1 MNEVITEK
9 TNNLE
14 MTLTEHCAGHEPIWF
29 SWMRKI
35 SIKRID
41 PEIIEVKH
49 SVAVTSAY
57 KKIGNHVV
65 LKGLNLN
72 VPENKIY
79 GLLGPSGCGK
89 TTLLNCIV
97 GRNTLDAGTIKLSF
111 RQISDIGYMPQEL
124 ALHGELSIRETF
136 RYYGYMFDMTDD
148 QIETRSK
155 EILKLLELPP
165 ANKIVGAL
173 SGGQQRRISF
183 AVSLLHNPKLL
194 ILDEPTVGLDPILS
208 QIIWDRLKE
217 MALNGKTIIITT
229 HYIEEA
235 KGAHN
240 IGLMRDGALLAEQS
254 PSSLLAAHNCQYLED
269 AFLQLCQKQESKMN
283 SQESRLE
290 EETANKLKSATK
302 THPSAPLTPQEMPID
317 VGKQFAMAR
326 FKAQLLKNLYLL
338 KRNVVF
344 TLFLVFLPVIQV
356 STFNIAC
363 GHDPKQLS
371 LAVVNRELSSGISD
385 CSPLSVHS
393 CFLDHN
399 ETQHMSCRLLDK
411 LRAKTFKI
419 VEFSDIESGKMAVSK
434 NIAWGLLYFAENY
447 TISLAERLNLGQSI
461 DDGVVESGMIDT
473 WIDKSNQYIGR
484 LVHHDIVESL
494 VEALEDALELCQL
507 NKKLANIPLKLEDAI
522 YGNNHPAFIHYA
534 APAILCLCAF
544 YLPAIYTGA
553 AILSEK
559 EGGLIERIMIS
570 GMKFIE
576 IATAH
581 LFVQFVFLGMQTI
594 MLMVVMYIIFD
605 NPYLGDTLTTFSL
618 IFLIGVDG
626 MFFGFLIALLSKSQ
640 TEAAYFGIGSNFLL
654 KFLCGIHIIL
664 RTLSLFLPLTMA
676 TEALRSLTTRGWTI
690 SHPVVFSGFASTIA
704 WIAVFCVLSFIVLRT
719 KKDLWSTK

>member
-1 MNEVITEK
+1 
-9 TNNLE
+9 
-14 MTLTEHCAGHEPIWF
+14 
-29 SWMRKI
+29 MRKI
-35 SIKRID
+35 SIKKID
-41 PEIIEVKH
+41 SESNIIKYSVEVTGAK
-49 SVAVTSAY
+49 
-57 KKIGNHVV
+57 KKIGNHEV
-65 LKGLNLN
+65 LKGLNLR
-72 VPENKIY
+72 VPEKKIY

-97 GRNTLDAGTIKLSF
+97 GRNYLEKGSIKLTYNHI
-111 RQISDIGYMPQEL
+111 REIGYMPQEL
-124 ALHGELSIRETF
+124 ALIPELSIRETF
-136 RYYGYMFDMTDD
+136 LYFGKIFSMSND
-148 QIETRSK
+148 QIERRSK
-155 EILKLLELPP
+155 EILDLLQLPRP
-165 ANKIVGAL
+165 NEIVGAL

-183 AVSLLHNPKLL
+183 AVTLLHDPKLL

-208 QIIWDRLKE
+208 QIIWERLKE
-217 MALNGKTIIITT
+217 MAFSGKTIIITT

-235 KGAHN
+235 KGAHM

-254 PSSLLAAHNCQYLED
+254 PSSLLASHNCNYLED
-269 AFLQLCQKQESKMN
+269 AFLELCIQQQNSDETRKNEEKENRRMSSIKAPPVTLLES
-283 SQESRLE
+283 Q
-290 EETANKLKSATK
+290 
-302 THPSAPLTPQEMPID
+302 QVPID
-317 VGKQFAMAR
+317 VGKLSMAR

-338 KRNVVF
+338 KRNLVF

-371 LAVVNRELSSGISD
+371 LAVVNRELLSGISS
-385 CSPLSVHS
+385 CSPDFVHS

-399 ETQHMSCRLLDK
+399 ETQYMSCRLLDK
-411 LRAKTFKI
+411 LRAKTFNI
-419 VEFSDIESGKMAVSK
+419 LEYPDMESGKLAVIK
-434 NIAWGLLYFAENY
+434 NTAWGLLYFSENY
-447 TISLAERLNLGQSI
+447 TISLAERVNQGQNVN
-461 DDGVVESGMIDT
+461 DGTVETGLIDT
-473 WIDKSNQYIGR
+473 WMDMSNQYIGR
-484 LVHHDIVESL
+484 LVQHDIVESL
-494 VEALEDALELCQL
+494 VEALEDAMELCQL
-507 NKKLANIPLKLEDAI
+507 NKKLANIPLQLEDAI

-559 EGGLIERIMIS
+559 EGGLIERIMIC

-618 IFLIGVDG
+618 IFLIGIDG

-654 KFLCGIHIIL
+654 KFLCGLLWPTEGIHIIL

-690 SHPVVFSGFASTIA
+690 THPVVFSGFASTIA
-704 WIAVFCVLSFIVLRT
+704 WIAVFCVLSFIVLKT
-719 KKDLWSTK
+719 KKDIWSTK

>member
-1 MNEVITEK
+1 MANMI
-9 TNNLE
+9 
-14 MTLTEHCAGHEPIWF
+14 
-29 SWMRKI
+29 
-35 SIKRID
+35 
-41 PEIIEVKH
+41 
-49 SVAVTSAY
+49 VTQ
-57 KKIGNHVV
+57 
-65 LKGLNLN
+65 
-72 VPENKIY
+72 
-79 GLLGPSGCGK
+79 CF
-89 TTLLNCIV
+89 
-97 GRNTLDAGTIKLSF
+97 DA
-111 RQISDIGYMPQEL
+111 
-124 ALHGELSIRETF
+124 
-136 RYYGYMFDMTDD
+136 
-148 QIETRSK
+148 
-155 EILKLLELPP
+155 
-165 ANKIVGAL
+165 
-173 SGGQQRRISF
+173 
-183 AVSLLHNPKLL
+183 
-194 ILDEPTVGLDPILS
+194 
-208 QIIWDRLKE
+208 
-217 MALNGKTIIITT
+217 
-229 HYIEEA
+229 
-235 KGAHN
+235 
-240 IGLMRDGALLAEQS
+240 
-254 PSSLLAAHNCQYLED
+254 
-269 AFLQLCQKQESKMN
+269 
-283 SQESRLE
+283 
-290 EETANKLKSATK
+290 
-302 THPSAPLTPQEMPID
+302 
-317 VGKQFAMAR
+317 
-326 FKAQLLKNLYLL
+326 
-338 KRNVVF
+338 NVVKE
-344 TLFLVFLPVIQV
+344 
-356 STFNIAC
+356 
-363 GHDPKQLS
+363 DS
-371 LAVVNRELSSGISD
+371 LD
-385 CSPLSVHS
+385 
-393 CFLDHN
+393 
-399 ETQHMSCRLLDK
+399 
-411 LRAKTFKI
+411 
-419 VEFSDIESGKMAVSK
+419 
-434 NIAWGLLYFAENY
+434 
-447 TISLAERLNLGQSI
+447 
-461 DDGVVESGMIDT
+461 
-473 WIDKSNQYIGR
+473 QYIGR

-654 KFLCGIHIIL
+654 KFLCGLLWPTEGIHIIL

>member
-1 MNEVITEK
+1 
-9 TNNLE
+9 
-14 MTLTEHCAGHEPIWF
+14 
-29 SWMRKI
+29 MRKI
-35 SIKRID
+35 SIKQID
-41 PEIIEVKH
+41 PELIEVKN
-49 SVAVTSAY
+49 SVTVTSAF
-57 KKIGNHVV
+57 KKIGSHEV

-97 GRNTLDAGTIKLSF
+97 GRNTLDTGRIKLSF
-111 RQISDIGYMPQEL
+111 RQISEIGYMPQEL
-124 ALHGELSIRETF
+124 ALHGELSIKETF
-136 RYYGYMFDMTDD
+136 RYYGYMFDMNDD
-148 QIETRSK
+148 QIDTRSK
-155 EILKLLELPP
+155 ELLKLLQLPP
-165 ANKIVGAL
+165 VHKVVGAL

-183 AVSLLHNPKLL
+183 AVSLLHDPKLL

-217 MALNGKTIIITT
+217 MAYSGKTIIITT

-235 KGAHN
+235 KGAHT

-269 AFLQLCQKQESKMN
+269 AFLRLCENQNKQMN
-283 SQESRLE
+283 SKESRIE
-290 EETANKLKSATK
+290 EETANKMRKLSRISQT
-302 THPSAPLTPQEMPID
+302 PSPLAPQETPID

-371 LAVVNRELSSGISD
+371 LAVVNRELSTGID
-385 CSPLSVHS
+385 CSPKSVHS
-393 CFLDHN
+393 CFLDYN
-399 ETQHMSCRLLDK
+399 ETQHFSCRLLDK
-411 LRAKTFKI
+411 LKERTFKI
-419 VEFSDIESGKMAVSK
+419 LEFSDLDSGKLAVSK
-434 NIAWGLLYFAENY
+434 NDAWGLLYFGENY
-447 TISLAERLNLGQSI
+447 TISLAERYNLGGSI
-461 DDGVVESGMIDT
+461 TDDVLESGLVEAWT
-473 WIDKSNQYIGR
+473 DKSNQYIGR

-494 VEALEDALELCQL
+494 VEALEDALEMC
-507 NKKLANIPLKLEDAI
+507 NRNRKLGNIPLQLEDAI

-654 KFLCGIHIIL
+654 KFLCGLLWPTEGIHIIL

-690 SHPVVFSGFASTIA
+690 THPVVFSGFASTIA

-719 KKDLWSTK
+719 KKDIWSTK